1 MKKIIYI
8 LAFLVA
14 LPMVAQKQEAILHF
28 KDSTVLKGLAKI
40 THTKGILFKKAKGEE
55 KIEYT
60 FEELK
65 YIEIKEKKK
74 SKEFTTYSYR
84 ILPESGY
91 TLLKQ
96 IEVGK
101 VNLYKFFDVFHSS
114 KSGPNGSMT
123 SKSSS
128 ISRYYIAKENE
139 ETLTNLGINGL
150 EFGKRFKKN
159 ASSYFS
165 DCPELVLKIKKRK
178 FKKKHIQ
185 DVVKF
190 YNESCK

>member
-1 MKKIIYI
+1 MKKIIFI
-8 LAFLVA
+8 LAFLVV
-14 LPMVAQKQEAILHF
+14 LPMVAQKQEAVLYF

-40 THTKGILFKKAKGEE
+40 THTKGILFRTEKGAE
-55 KIEYT
+55 KTEYT

-101 VNLYKFFDVFHSS
+101 LNLYKFFDVFHSS

-128 ISRYYIAKENE
+128 ISRYYIAKKNE
-139 ETLTNLGINGL
+139 ETLTNLGITGL

-159 ASSYFS
+159 ASKFFS
-165 DCPELVLKIKKRK
+165 DCPELVTKIQNKEY
-178 FKKKHIQ
+178 KKKHIEE
-185 DVVKF
+185 VVKF
-190 YNESCK
+190 YNENCN

>member
-1 MKKIIYI
+1 MP
-8 LAFLVA
+8 LA
-14 LPMVAQKQEAILHF
+14 AQKQEAILYF
-28 KDSTVLKGLAKI
+28 KDSTILKGLAKI
-40 THTKGILFKKAKGEE
+40 THSKGIQFRTEKGEE
-55 KIEYT
+55 KTEYS

-101 VNLYKFFDVFHSS
+101 LNLYKFFDVFHSS

-123 SKSSS
+123 TKSSS

-139 ETLTNLGINGL
+139 EILTNLGINGL

-159 ASSYFS
+159 ASNYFS
-165 DCPELVLKIKKRK
+165 DCPELVLKIQKKK
-178 FKKKHIQ
+178 FKKKHIVE
-185 DVVKF
+185 VVKF
-190 YNESCK
+190 YNENCD